1 MGESFIRYQPL
12 CLLSS
17 FFSGISDFN
26 SILIQKMIMDED
38 NDDKDEAHP
47 ASSLSSF
54 SGSSLQPYPHQ

>member
-17 FFSGISDFN
+17 FFSGISDFS

-47 ASSLSSF
+47 AWIQWFIFAVLSS
-54 SGSSLQPYPHQ
+54 PIT